1 MKLLFDK
8 AKWSI
13 DMEGAWLM
21 LKADSKDA
29 AEFCESMKQGKP
41 YVAEIKRYRPRRSLD
56 ANNLA
61 WKLLGELSAVLRIP
75 DVELYRE
82 YVKDVG
88 GNYTIVPI
96 REDLLEEWDHLWCEG
111 HYGRMT
117 VDMGEC
123 RNTPGYHNVKTYK
136 GSSDYDTA
144 QMSRL
149 LDLIIE
155 DCKQNGIDVLTERE
169 RSLLLEEWGKKD
181 GR

>member
-1 MKLLFDK
+1 MKVLFDK

-13 DMEGAWLM
+13 DMDGAWLM
-21 LKADSKDA
+21 LKVDSKEA
-29 AEFCESMKQGKP
+29 ARFCEEMKQGKK
-41 YVAEIKRYRPRRSLD
+41 YVADLKQHRNRRSLD
-56 ANNLA
+56 ANALA

-88 GNYTIVPI
+88 GNYTIVPM

-123 RNTPGYHNVKTYK
+123 RTAPGYHYMKTYK

-155 DCKQNGIDVLTERE
+155 DCKQNGIDVLTECE